1 MLNRL
6 AGDLDHILAHTAGI
20 WDEFRGARIFVTGG
34 TGFIGSWLL
43 ESFVW
48 AQDRLQ
54 LDASMTVLTR
64 SPEAFRTKAP
74 HLAAHPAI
82 EMQQGDVRSFAFPE
96 GRFSHVI
103 HAATE
108 ASAKLIREQPLLMLD
123 TIIDGTR
130 RALDFAAASGVRRF
144 LLLSSGAV
152 YGTQPPAITHIP
164 ETYEGAPDPHEPRW
178 VYGEG
183 KRVAELLGSVYAQTH
198 GLSFLIARC
207 FAFVGPYLPLDTH
220 FAIGN
225 FILDCMKERS
235 IEIRGDGTPYR
246 SYLYAADLAV
256 WLWTILAR
264 GDSCRAYNVG
274 SEQCLTIADLGR
286 VVCAALGSC
295 SEIKVASEPRRGNPS
310 ERYVPGTL
318 RARRELG
325 LQESVPLEDAIRRT
339 AAWYSC
345 RTNQQPPVVTGT
357 API

>member
-1 MLNRL
+1 MSNPL
-6 AGDLDHILAHTAGI
+6 AQDLDHVLEQTRSV
-20 WDEFRGARIFVTGG
+20 WEELRGARLFVTGG
-34 TGFIGSWLL
+34 TGFFGCWLL
-43 ESFVW
+43 ESFAW
-48 AQDRLQ
+48 ACDRLQ
-54 LDASMTVLTR
+54 LGASMTVLTR
-64 SPEAFRTKAP
+64 SPEAFREKAP

-82 EMQQGDVRSFAFPE
+82 RMQQGDVRSFAFPE

-103 HAATE
+103 HGATE

-130 RALDFAAASGVRRF
+130 RTLDFAVASGVRRF
-144 LLLSSGAV
+144 LLLGSGAV
-152 YGTQPPAITHIP
+152 YGTQPPEVIHIP
-164 ETYEGAPDPHEPRW
+164 ETYQGAPDPNDPRE

-183 KRVAELLGSVYAQTH
+183 KRVAELLGSVYAQAH

-225 FILDCMKERS
+225 FILDCMQERS

-246 SYLYAADLAV
+246 SYLYAADLAA

-264 GDSCRAYNVG
+264 GESCRPYNVG
-274 SEQCLTIADLGR
+274 SEQCLTIVELGQEVR
-286 VVCAALGSC
+286 AALGSRVG
-295 SEIKVASEPRRGNPS
+295 ITVGSEPIPGRLPQ
-310 ERYVPGTL
+310 RYVPDTH

-325 LQESVPLEDAIRRT
+325 LRESVSLQDAIRRT
-339 AAWYSC
+339 AAWHSSC
-345 RTNQQPPVVTGT
+345 ADRQPRAVTGT

>member
-1 MLNRL
+1 MPNPL
-6 AGDLDHILAHTAGI
+6 AGDLDHILAHTADV
-20 WDEFRGARIFVTGG
+20 WDEFRRARIFVTGG

-54 LDASMTVLTR
+54 LGASMTVLTR
-64 SPEAFRTKAP
+64 SPEGFRAKAP

-82 EMQQGDVRSFAFPE
+82 QMQQGDVRSFAFPE

-103 HAATE
+103 HGATE

-123 TIIDGTR
+123 TIIDGAR
-130 RALDFAAASGVRRF
+130 RTLDFAVASGVRRF

-152 YGTQPPAITHIP
+152 YGVQPPEVTHLP
-164 ETYEGAPDPHEPRW
+164 ETYEGAPDPNDPRW

-198 GLSFLIARC
+198 SLSFLIARC
-207 FAFVGPYLPLDTH
+207 FAFVGPYLPLDAH
-220 FAIGN
+220 FAVGN

-256 WLWTILAR
+256 WLWRILAR
-264 GDSCRAYNVG
+264 GESGHPYNVG
-274 SEQCLTIADLGR
+274 SEQCLTIAELAQ
-286 VVCAALGSC
+286 VVRRALGSRV
-295 SEIKVASEPRRGNPS
+295 EIKVASAPPPGNLP
-310 ERYVPGTL
+310 ERYVPSTL
-318 RARRELG
+318 RARREFG
-325 LQESVPLEDAIRRT
+325 VQEFVSLEDAIRRT
-339 AAWYSC
+339 AAWHSC
-345 RTNQQPPVVTGT
+345 RANQQRLSVTGT
-357 API
+357 ALI